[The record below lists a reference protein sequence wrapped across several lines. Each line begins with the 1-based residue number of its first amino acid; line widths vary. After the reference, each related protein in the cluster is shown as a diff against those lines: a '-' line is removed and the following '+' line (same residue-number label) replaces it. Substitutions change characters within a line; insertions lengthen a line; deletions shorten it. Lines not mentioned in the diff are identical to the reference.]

1 MKLSTI
7 RNIAFAAVAAMS
19 LAACGQ
25 SVPAGSVGVKVKNF
39 GNDVGVQAS
48 PLTTGWHGQG
58 WGEDIHLYPVTQKVY
73 NYQKAEEADV
83 STGGEQ
89 ILFSDSTGLQLNG
102 DIAVTVRIDPSK
114 APALY
119 EKYRL
124 DVDQLIH
131 GPIRTAVRSAVRNQ
145 SRLYTSEQIYSG
157 AEATILQNALV
168 ELQRRYHPEGV
179 EIIALD
185 WLGNIRY
192 PQTVLDAITLKT
204 AKLQQAEAA
213 RADEAR
219 AVAQAN
225 ADIAKARGD
234 AESMRIRGEAIRSNP
249 QVLQEAWIRKWN
261 GVLPQ
266 YVTGG
271 NTMMM
276 VNPNQR

>member
-1 MKLSTI
+1 MKLSKFRTL
-7 RNIAFAAVAAMS
+7 ALAAVAAMT

-25 SVPAGSVGVKVKNF
+25 SVPAGSVGVKVNNF
-39 GNDVGVQAS
+39 GGNVGVQKA

-58 WGEDIHLYPVTQKVY
+58 YGEDIHLYPVTQKVY
-73 NYQKAEEADV
+73 NYQYRPEDGV
-83 STGGEQ
+83 SVGGEH

-114 APALY
+114 APAIY

-131 GPIRTAVRSAVRNQ
+131 GPIRTAVRSAVRDQ
-145 SRLYTSEQIYSG
+145 SRKYTSEQIYSG
-157 AEATILQNALV
+157 AESTMLANALV
-168 ELQRRYHPEGV
+168 ALQERYHKEGI

-213 RADEAR
+213 KADEAR

-225 ADIAKARGD
+225 ADIAKAKGD
-234 AESMRIRGEAIRSNP
+234 AESTRIRGEALRTNP
-249 QVLQEAWIRKWN
+249 QILQQMWIETWDGK
-261 GVLPQ
+261 LPT
-266 YVTGG
+266 YMTEGS
-271 NTMMM
+271 TMMM
-276 VNPNQR
+276 VTPR